1 MPLKMLIPKRLNKS
15 LLSNLV
21 DKNLIV
27 TIPDPKKD
35 PNAIGVNVSFAAE
48 TPKEAQD
55 VLLDYI
61 QFVNQWVLS
70 ENKKR
75 LSSEY

>member
-1 MPLKMLIPKRLNKS
+1 MI
-15 LLSNLV
+15 

-35 PNAIGVNVSFAAE
+35 PNAIGVNVSFATE
-48 TPKEAQD
+48 TPKDAQN

-61 QFVNQWVLS
+61 QFVNQWVLA
-70 ENKKR
+70 ENKKTF
-75 LSSEY
+75 